1 MGIFPLIL
9 RNFKESFFYRTPPV
23 ASSGLYDYLS
33 KLLLRRFSVILFTL
47 THSSKRLREAT
58 VRRFFSKKVF
68 SNIFADFTGTTCV
81 RVSLLKRDPNTGFFF

>member
-9 RNFKESFFYRTPPV
+9 QNFKESFFYRTPPV
-23 ASSGLYDYLS
+23 ASSGFYDYLL
-33 KLLLRRFSVILFTL
+33 KLLLGRFSVILFTL

-68 SNIFADFTGTTCV
+68 SKIFADFTGTTCV
-81 RVSLLKRDPNTGFFF
+81 RVSLLKRDPSAGFFF

>member
-9 RNFKESFFYRTPPV
+9 QNFKESFFYRTPPV
-23 ASSGLYDYLS
+23 ASSGFYDYLL
-33 KLLLRRFSVILFTL
+33 KLLLGRFSVILFTL

-68 SNIFADFTGTTCV
+68 SKIFADFTENTCV
-81 RVSLLKRDPNTGFFF
+81 QVSL